1 VDPQTPPGNDDIR
14 QFGLWTL
21 VPEAPVFAWL
31 SRLDDAPPPDGGLVV
46 LDLSRTR
53 LNGPGL
59 RALVQEMLA
68 RDIRVA
74 GLVGLE
80 ASQLGDQA
88 GQLPPILP
96 ASRPANAIPPP
107 IPPALIPPVPIPPAP
122 AIPAGLLIDGNVRSG
137 QRVVHPHGDVTII
150 GTVSSGAE
158 IVAGGSVHI
167 HGTLRGRVTAGQGG
181 APAHIFC
188 QRLEAEMLAIDG
200 IVLVADD
207 MNPQLLGSAILATAD
222 GDRLRLRALT

>member
-1 VDPQTPPGNDDIR
+1 VDPQTHSGNDDIR

-31 SRLDDAPPPDGGLVV
+31 SRLDDTPPPDGGLVV

-68 RDIRVA
+68 RGIRVA

-96 ASRPANAIPPP
+96 ASGPANASPPPP
-107 IPPALIPPVPIPPAP
+107 IPPPPIPPAP

-181 APAHIFC
+181 ASAHIFC

-200 IVLVADD
+200 VVLVADD
-207 MNPQLLGSAILATAD
+207 MNPQLLGSAILATCD
-222 GDRLRLRALT
+222 GDRLRLRALAQP